1 MMMPSVSV
9 RLILAVVAASAVFG
23 AAAGAP
29 ANRDADAF
37 GSATKP
43 LSKPGSWLTQSPP
56 RSTNQGGDVSSNAL
70 QTTLTPREGMKELF
84 AIHENRTARPPP
96 RVRVGSEVLG
106 AEHLPGLKADVDVVR
121 SPLPSA
127 HAFPN
132 GLPSCFDWCNV
143 DDGAG
148 GTINYCTKDLNQHIP
163 QYCGSCWAHGAL
175 SSLAD
180 RVKIARKARW
190 ADINFSVQAML
201 NCGTHIA
208 GSCHGGSAQGAYQYV
223 YEYGIPEDTCQQY
236 KARDDVCDADNVC
249 RNCAPP
255 PPPEADTCWP
265 VPDDKYTLH
274 YITEYGRV
282 RGEKAMRHE
291 IFARGPIACE
301 IDSGPLES
309 YEGGVLEMPP
319 DYEPTINHIISVAG
333 WGETEEGQ
341 KYWIVRNS
349 WGTYWGEGGWFRI
362 RRGTNELFIEENCHW
377 AVPEA
382 NPSWDRDNAQVCQ
395 ARTTV

>member
-1 MMMPSVSV
+1 M
-9 RLILAVVAASAVFG
+9 
-23 AAAGAP
+23 
-29 ANRDADAF
+29 
-37 GSATKP
+37 
-43 LSKPGSWLTQSPP
+43 
-56 RSTNQGGDVSSNAL
+56 
-70 QTTLTPREGMKELF
+70 
-84 AIHENRTARPPP
+84 
-96 RVRVGSEVLG
+96 
-106 AEHLPGLKADVDVVR
+106 
-121 SPLPSA
+121 
-127 HAFPN
+127 
-132 GLPSCFDWCNV
+132 
-143 DDGAG
+143 
-148 GTINYCTKDLNQHIP
+148 
-163 QYCGSCWAHGAL
+163 
-175 SSLAD
+175 
-180 RVKIARKARW
+180 
-190 ADINFSVQAML
+190 
-201 NCGTHIA
+201 
-208 GSCHGGSAQGAYQYV
+208 

-377 AVPEA
+377 VSHASERPLRRYA
-382 NPSWDRDNAQVCQ
+382 AAPFLPSSPFLLSFLVQILTRFSLRRPCLRPTQ
-395 ARTTV
+395 AGIATTPKCARRGRRSDDESAGVACVGGWMMDCTTNMRERR